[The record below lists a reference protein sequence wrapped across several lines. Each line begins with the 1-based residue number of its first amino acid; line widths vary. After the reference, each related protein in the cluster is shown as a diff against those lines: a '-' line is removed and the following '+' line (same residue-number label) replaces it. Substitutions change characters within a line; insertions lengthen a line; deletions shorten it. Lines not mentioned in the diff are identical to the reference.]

1 MKNKM
6 KSLYQRNLHK
16 LYLKYFKYCNR
27 KKQVRFSKR
36 CQISTEDTFEGNNYI
51 DGHVTNCHVGRGTY
65 IMNDSWFSNCYI
77 GRYCSIASEVKMVQ
91 KHGHP
96 ITYAS
101 SSPVFSLPSAIVD
114 TYINT
119 SSLPDYGLNKKNSFN
134 DQEWDAVVG
143 NDVWI
148 GARCI
153 LLGAITIGDGAII
166 GAGSI
171 VTKDVPPYAI
181 VAGNP
186 AHILRYR
193 FSEETIDAL
202 LQTQWWNKE
211 EAWLREHAHLFSD
224 VDQLLSSLTSPH
236 T

>member
-1 MKNKM
+1 MKNKI

-16 LYLKYFKYCNR
+16 LYLKYFKYCSQ

-36 CQISTEDTFEGNNYI
+36 CQISVNDTFEGNNYI

-65 IMNDSWFSNCYI
+65 IMNNSWFSNCYI

-96 ITYAS
+96 LTYAS
-101 SSPVFSLPSAIVD
+101 SSPVFSAPTAIID
-114 TYINT
+114 TYVDST
-119 SSLPDYGLNKKNSFN
+119 TLPDYGLNEKVSLDNQK
-134 DQEWDAVVG
+134 WDAIIG

-171 VTKDVPPYAI
+171 VTHDVPPYAI

-186 AHILRYR
+186 ARILRYR
-193 FSEETIDAL
+193 FSEETIEAL
-202 LQTQWWNKE
+202 LRAQWWNKE
-211 EAWLREHAHLFSD
+211 ETWLREHAHLFSD
-224 VDQLLSSLTSPH
+224 VDQLLSSLTEAR